1 MMWLIVMALF
11 VIALV
16 YAAVVNA
23 EDGLR
28 SSAYHPMGAG
38 INSFDE

>member
-1 MMWLIVMALF
+1 MLWLIVVALF

-23 EDGLR
+23 EDGFQT
-28 SSAYHPMGAG
+28 SAYHPLQTHPG
-38 INSFDE
+38 SFDE